1 MSGGELVKR
10 LEVAAHPYAEVS
22 LAEMADLLLE
32 AAAELRAIRSALL
45 AHRGARDWVGHKI
58 DQDRTLWE
66 FVADVPWGTTVRGDG

>member
-10 LEVAAHPYAEVS
+10 LEVAAFDADSETGAL
-22 LAEMADLLLE
+22 LAE
-32 AAAELRAIRSALL
+32 AAAQLRAIRFALL

>member
-10 LEVAAHPYAEVS
+10 LEVAAFDADSETGAL
-22 LAEMADLLLE
+22 LAE
-32 AAAELRAIRSALL
+32 AAAELRAIRFALL

>member
-1 MSGGELVKR
+1 MTGGELVKR
-10 LEVAAHPYAEVS
+10 LEVAAFDAEVS

-32 AAAELRAIRSALL
+32 AAAELRAIRFALL

>member
-10 LEVAAHPYAEVS
+10 LEAAAFDADSETGAL
-22 LAEMADLLLE
+22 LAE

-45 AHRGARDWVGHKI
+45 GHRGARDWVGHKI

-66 FVADVPWGTTVRGDG
+66 FVADVPWGARIKGDG

>member
-1 MSGGELVKR
+1 VSGGELVKR
-10 LEVAAHPYAEVS
+10 LEVAAFDADSETGAL
-22 LAEMADLLLE
+22 LAE
-32 AAAELRAIRSALL
+32 AAAQLRAIRFALL